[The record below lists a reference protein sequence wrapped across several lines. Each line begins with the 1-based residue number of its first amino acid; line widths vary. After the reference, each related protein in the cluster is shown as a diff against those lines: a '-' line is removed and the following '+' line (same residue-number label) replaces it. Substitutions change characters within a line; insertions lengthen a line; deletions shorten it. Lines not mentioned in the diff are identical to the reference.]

1 MTIALDTRVAK
12 TEEKMPTL
20 REKIDAEQRGKAIV
34 VSPRFESGV
43 SLAAS
48 MTGHFSDQRAEIR
61 LVIDGDVGEFGIGR
75 GHLHE
80 CLKRL
85 AVVEPNLA
93 ANSTSAE
100 LDTAIERIFNEQ
112 DDSHLF
118 FITANRAESLLPD
131 VVHRLNI
138 VGF

>member
-1 MTIALDTRVAK
+1 
-12 TEEKMPTL
+12 
-20 REKIDAEQRGKAIV
+20 
-34 VSPRFESGV
+34 
-43 SLAAS
+43 

-85 AVVEPNLA
+85 AGEEPNLA
-93 ANSTSAE
+93 ANSTSDE

-118 FITANRAESLLPD
+118 FITANGAESLLPD